1 MARTHLP
8 KKSSLQCAFDLKD
21 RSIEHFND
29 LIKQMKLLPEAE
41 KKLLNNVCKIF
52 KILAVNPASS
62 STAERTFSFARRVK
76 TWMRSTMLPSRFN
89 SVSILHFHK
98 DRTEKLDIINCQLFH
113 LIKTAL
119 VYLVDLLR
127 MICK

>member
-1 MARTHLP
+1 MGRTHLP

-21 RSIEHFND
+21 RSIEYFND

-52 KILAVNPASS
+52 KILAVNPASI

-89 SVSILHFHK
+89 SVSILHFTYGSY
-98 DRTEKLDIINCQLFH
+98 R
-113 LIKTAL
+113 
-119 VYLVDLLR
+119 
-127 MICK
+127 